1 MGGLFFVVFSCGLGL
16 GTGGDCHVGF
26 GLVSKCERPKCTD
39 GPVVV
44 VGPWG
49 GRG

>member
-16 GTGGDCHVGF
+16 GTGEDCHVGF
-26 GLVSKCERPKCTD
+26 GLVSKCARPKCTG
-39 GPVVV
+39 GPDVVD
-44 VGPWG
+44 PWG